1 MTYRVGID
9 IGGTFTDCVV
19 HGENL
24 VPLIVKSPSTP
35 ADFSQ
40 GFLDVLSVAAER
52 LKISRK
58 ELLRQTAI
66 IVHGT
71 TVSTNA
77 LVTRSTARTG
87 LFATKGHPDV
97 LTLREAPRKR
107 PWNWKLDY
115 PDPFVPRNRT
125 VEVGGRIDSLGN
137 EVEPLNEDDVR
148 TGAALLL
155 RAGIEAVAVSLLWS
169 FVNPT
174 HELRVG
180 EILAEEMPGI
190 PVSLGHRVNPIPRE
204 YRRTIATA
212 IDASLRPVVNA
223 YVDKLTRALE
233 GAGFAGRLLIAN
245 CSGGM
250 MPPEEITASP
260 IQSVM
265 SGPTLAPVA
274 ARHAAPE
281 RDVIVADMGGT
292 TFDVAAIRGGQIL
305 VTPEAMI
312 LEHDMLGLPKVDVRS
327 VGAGGGSVAWVDGGG
342 LLHVGPQSA
351 GARPG
356 PACYG
361 LSGTKATVT
370 DANIVLGIIDPDFF
384 LGGKIR
390 LDRKLAEEA
399 VGKVAEKL
407 RLGLIETAYAIHT
420 TASHNMIGAIEDIT
434 VNEGLNPRDSLL
446 VTGGGATACHI
457 AGMADVLGLPGF
469 MVPRLSAGLSA
480 HGGLVSDIRWTA
492 AASAYTDSQG
502 FDVAKVNR
510 TLAELEGRCVGFLDR
525 AGVPPEKRTLEPAF
539 MGRYQYQAWEIEVP
553 FARGAEMRLAAN
565 DVPGLL
571 AAFHAMH
578 RRIYGIADEG
588 NLVEFVSWKLTAVG
602 RTSASPAAAKPP
614 GTTREQP
621 PMKSQRPVYLGPS
634 LGQVTLPVYAG
645 ADCAGGRPVEGPALI
660 EEETTTLLL
669 LPGTTARTDADG
681 NYWVTRNRNG

>member
-1 MTYRVGID
+1 MTYRIGID

-19 HGENL
+19 HSPGQ

-35 ADFSQ
+35 GDFSL
-40 GFLDVLSVAAER
+40 GFLNVLSVAAER
-52 LKISRK
+52 LKLARE
-58 ELLRQTAI
+58 ELLRQTSI

-77 LVTRSTARTG
+77 LVTRNTASTG
-87 LFATKGHPDV
+87 LIATRGHPDV

-115 PDPFVPRNRT
+115 PEPFVPRNRT
-125 VEVGGRIDSLGN
+125 FEVGGRIDSLGN

-148 TGAALLL
+148 SAAAMLR

-169 FVNPT
+169 FVNPA

-180 EILAEEMPGI
+180 EILAEELPGV
-190 PVSLGHRVNPIPRE
+190 PVSLGHRINPIPRE

-223 YVDKLTRALE
+223 YIDRLTRALDE
-233 GAGFAGRLLIAN
+233 AGFAGRLLIAN

-274 ARHAAPE
+274 ARHAAPD

-312 LEHDMLGLPKVDVRS
+312 YEHDMLGLPKVDVRS
-327 VGAGGGSVAWVDGGG
+327 VGAGGGSIAWVDGGG
-342 LLHVGPQSA
+342 LLHVGPKSS

-361 LSGTKATVT
+361 LGGTEATVT
-370 DANIVLGIIDPDFF
+370 DANVVLGILDPDFF
-384 LGGKIR
+384 LGGKIK
-390 LDRKLAEEA
+390 LDRAGAEAA
-399 VGKVAEKL
+399 VARVAEKL
-407 RLGLIETAYAIHT
+407 GLGLLETAYAIHA
-420 TASHNMIGAIEDIT
+420 TANHNMIGAIEDIT
-434 VNEGLNPRDSLL
+434 VNEGLNPRDSLM

-457 AGMADVLGLPGF
+457 AGMADVLGLPSF

-480 HGGLVSDIRWTA
+480 HGGLVSDVRWSTS
-492 AASAYTDSQG
+492 ASAYTDSQG
-502 FDVAKVNR
+502 FDVQMVNR
-510 TLAELEGRCVGFLDR
+510 TLAELARRCVAFLDR
-525 AGVPPEKRTLEPAF
+525 AGVAEEERHLELAF

-553 FARGAEMRLAAN
+553 FAYPEGGRLAAE
-565 DVPGLL
+565 DLPSLL

-578 RRIYGIADEG
+578 KRIYGISDEG
-588 NLVEFVSWKLTAVG
+588 NLVEFVTWKMSAVG
-602 RTSASPAAAKPP
+602 RTNSPPAAAKP
-614 GTTREQP
+614 EVASADP
-621 PMKSQRPVYLGPS
+621 PAKKSERQVYLGPS
-634 LGQVTLPVYAG
+634 AGLVTLPVHAG
-645 ADCAGGRPVEGPALI
+645 ADCAGGRPVKGPAII

-669 LPGTTARTDADG
+669 LSGMTARTDADG
-681 NYWVTRNRNG
+681 NYWVDTD